1 MFVIVVGLLLWVG
14 AADADPGEVAA
25 IRDARATLEM
35 RPHAEDEVWRN
46 IRAGGLPLVEDHPED
61 VDLRRVT
68 FAIQAPQSVE
78 AIRLDSVINAGEA
91 RQPVENYLTDFT
103 LDMHRLAGTRI
114 YYRTVDVPR
123 DVSAAYSFLG
133 LADQGWRR
141 LTDRHNLVHLR
152 GGAAEAVLMAE
163 PRYRH
168 PAIVPMP
175 AAERVDARP
184 MALESEVLG
193 RSVFLE
199 RYALGGAGE
208 NDPVLIIYDRFLW
221 GVRAPA
227 SEIVQRLQNAGDL
240 PPMHVVL
247 IDQLD
252 PASADQAYADQ
263 ILFLSRELPDF
274 LAEFGMAGP
283 RILAGASR
291 RGMVASIAALSAPD
305 EVLAVISLSGSF
317 YWAPRDELP
326 RWPERQVGPAPED
339 APRFILAAGSLET
352 VETSTNQG
360 HIMLDTNRSMT
371 TALADAGYR
380 AELLIYPGGH
390 DIAGW
395 RQALA
400 VSLER
405 LFAED

>member
-1 MFVIVVGLLLWVG
+1 MFVIVVGLLLWGG
-14 AADADPGEVAA
+14 AAHADPGEVAA
-25 IRDARATLEM
+25 IRDARATLEV

-46 IRAGGLPLVEDHPED
+46 IRAGGLPLIEDHPED
-61 VDLRRVT
+61 ADLRRVT

-91 RQPVENYLTDFT
+91 RRPVENYLTDFT
-103 LDMHRLAGTRI
+103 LDMHQLAGTRI

-199 RYALGGAGE
+199 
-208 NDPVLIIYDRFLW
+208 DRK
-221 GVRAPA
+221 
-227 SEIVQRLQNAGDL
+227 S
-240 PPMHVVL
+240 VV
-247 IDQLD
+247 
-252 PASADQAYADQ
+252 
-263 ILFLSRELPDF
+263 
-274 LAEFGMAGP
+274 
-283 RILAGASR
+283 
-291 RGMVASIAALSAPD
+291 
-305 EVLAVISLSGSF
+305 
-317 YWAPRDELP
+317 
-326 RWPERQVGPAPED
+326 
-339 APRFILAAGSLET
+339 
-352 VETSTNQG
+352 
-360 HIMLDTNRSMT
+360 
-371 TALADAGYR
+371 
-380 AELLIYPGGH
+380 
-390 DIAGW
+390 
-395 RQALA
+395 
-400 VSLER
+400 
-405 LFAED
+405 